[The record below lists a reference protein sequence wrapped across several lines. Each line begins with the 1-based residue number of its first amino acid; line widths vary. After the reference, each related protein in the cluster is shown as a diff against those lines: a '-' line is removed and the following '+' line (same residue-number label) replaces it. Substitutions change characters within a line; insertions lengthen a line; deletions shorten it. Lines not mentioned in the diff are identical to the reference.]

1 VTQRSGDDERP
12 TLEDVA
18 AFAGVSRSTAS
29 RALNDDAYVSA
40 RAKEKV
46 LAAAKDLGYFPNQA
60 ARSLVTRRTGAIAL
74 VLSEPEARL
83 LDDPYRTAVMRAG
96 YRELAAVG
104 SQMVLMFVDGR
115 EDLTRTMRFLEGGH
129 VDGALVFAPHR
140 ADPLP
145 KALRLLRLPV
155 VFGGQ
160 AANIRRG
167 VHVVD
172 FDNQGGAQLAVERLV
187 KIGRTRIA
195 TIAGPQDQTAPVQ
208 RLAGWRATV
217 LAAGFDPADLS
228 QEADFTLAGGSEAMT
243 QLLARRPDLDAVFVA
258 SDMMAAGA
266 LRTLT
271 TAGRRIPDDVALIS
285 FDDHAT
291 LAPAMNPPLTSV
303 HQDPPA
309 QVRQMVETLMGLLA
323 GQDIPPR
330 SHVLPVSLTI
340 RESA

>member
-1 VTQRSGDDERP
+1 VVIPGGDDGRP

-29 RALNDDAYVSA
+29 RALNDDAYVSV
-40 RAKEKV
+40 RSKEKV

-96 YRELAAVG
+96 YRELADVG
-104 SQMVLMFVDGR
+104 SQMVLMFVDGGD
-115 EDLTRTMRFLEGGH
+115 DLARTMRFLEGGH

-145 KALRLLRLPV
+145 KALRQLRAPV

-160 AANIRRG
+160 AGNIRSG

-172 FDNQGGAQLAVERLV
+172 FDNKGGARQAVRHLV
-187 KIGRTRIA
+187 EIGRTRIA
-195 TIAGPQDQTAPVQ
+195 TIAGPQDQTAAVQ
-208 RLAGWRATV
+208 RLSSWRSTL
-217 LAAGFDPADLS
+217 LAAGLDPADLAE
-228 QEADFTLAGGSEAMT
+228 EADFTLAGGRDAMSR
-243 QLLARRPDLDAVFVA
+243 LLARRGDLDAVFVA

-271 TAGRRIPDDVALIS
+271 EAGRKIPDDVAVIS
-285 FDDHAT
+285 FDNHAS
-291 LAPAMNPPLTSV
+291 LAPVMNPPLTSI
-303 HQDPPA
+303 HQDPQA
-309 QVRQMVETLMGLLA
+309 QVREMVTILMGLLA
-323 GQDIPPR
+323 GKEIKPR
-330 SHVLPVSLTI
+330 NQVLPVSMTV